1 VIGVTNLAWTI
12 DMLEVWGR
20 RVIFVRWRANVGVG
34 FEEVIVDVGVE
45 VEVCVDGDAERE
57 WDV

>member
-1 VIGVTNLAWTI
+1 LAWTI